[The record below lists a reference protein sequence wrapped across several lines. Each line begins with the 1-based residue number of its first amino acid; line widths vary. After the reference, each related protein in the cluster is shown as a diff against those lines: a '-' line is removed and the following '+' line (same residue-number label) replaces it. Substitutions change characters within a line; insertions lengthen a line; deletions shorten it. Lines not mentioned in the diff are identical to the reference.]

1 MKSLHPV
8 RPAGARLKIRTR
20 LISRSAIVFRRA
32 FAGLL
37 RGGFPCALRNQRPV
51 DGPVI
56 GPMAGFGALA
66 YGGGGFSFAGEP
78 AAPAGCRSAP
88 PSTVGAR
95 APPKPTIPMKTRHLV
110 TFLAISAALPL
121 AGWSQSSTSGS
132 SSGSTGANSNSGTW
146 NNNNTNDAN
155 PNAPGSSSSGSDRMN
170 STNSGTYTPSTS
182 GASSYNMDS
191 GYTGNST
198 ADIRRV
204 SEDRLDSRLTAKSLI
219 GQKVVDQSGKEIGRV
234 KDIGLSGVLP
244 QDLQKSS
251 ADNRSGMG
259 SSSSGSGS
267 DLSSSSGSMSA
278 TGSSSGMGS
287 GMTSAGLS
295 SSRNVPVYVSVGGFL
310 GAGSELVS
318 IPANKLS
325 RDGDNLKVQM
335 SESQIK
341 SLTSN
346 DSNSRSGSS
355 SSSNSDTS
363 STSSH

>member
-1 MKSLHPV
+1 
-8 RPAGARLKIRTR
+8 
-20 LISRSAIVFRRA
+20 
-32 FAGLL
+32 
-37 RGGFPCALRNQRPV
+37 
-51 DGPVI
+51 
-56 GPMAGFGALA
+56 
-66 YGGGGFSFAGEP
+66 
-78 AAPAGCRSAP
+78 
-88 PSTVGAR
+88 
-95 APPKPTIPMKTRHLV
+95 MKTRHLV
-110 TFLAISAALPL
+110 TFLAVSAALPL

-132 SSGSTGANSNSGTW
+132 SSGSSRSDSSGGSTW
-146 NNNNTNDAN
+146 NDNNTNNSN
-155 PNAPGSSSSGSDRMN
+155 PNAPGTSSSGSDRLN
-170 STNSGTYTPSTS
+170 STNSGTYTPSAS
-182 GASSYNMDS
+182 GSANGASSYNTDT
-191 GYTGNST
+191 GYTGSST

-204 SEDRLDSRLTAKSLI
+204 SQDRLDSRLTAKSLI

-251 ADNRSGMG
+251 SASSSGMG
-259 SSSSGSGS
+259 SSSSSSGS
-267 DLSSSSGSMSA
+267 DLSSTGSMS
-278 TGSSSGMGS
+278 S

-310 GAGSELVS
+310 GAGGELVS
-318 IPANKLS
+318 IPASQLS

-346 DSNSRSGSS
+346 ESNSRSGS

>member
-1 MKSLHPV
+1 
-8 RPAGARLKIRTR
+8 
-20 LISRSAIVFRRA
+20 
-32 FAGLL
+32 
-37 RGGFPCALRNQRPV
+37 
-51 DGPVI
+51 
-56 GPMAGFGALA
+56 MAGFGALA

-121 AGWSQSSTSGS
+121 AGWSQSSTPGTSSGS
-132 SSGSTGANSNSGTW
+132 SSSNSNSNGNSTW
-146 NNNNTNDAN
+146 NNNNANNAN

-182 GASSYNMDS
+182 GASSYNTDT
-191 GYTGNST
+191 GYTGSST

-204 SEDRLDSRLTAKSLI
+204 SQDRLDSRLTAKSLI

-259 SSSSGSGS
+259 SSPSGSSS
-267 DLSSSSGSMSA
+267 DLSSSGSMSA

-287 GMTSAGLS
+287 DMASAGLS

-346 DSNSRSGSS
+346 DNNSRSGSN